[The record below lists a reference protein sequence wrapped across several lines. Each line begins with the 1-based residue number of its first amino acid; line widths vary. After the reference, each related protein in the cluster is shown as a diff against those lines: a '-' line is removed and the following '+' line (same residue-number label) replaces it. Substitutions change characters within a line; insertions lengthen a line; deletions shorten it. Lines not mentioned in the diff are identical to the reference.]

1 MPGDTVWG
9 YDTHGVPHHPA
20 LIRRPLKYVL
30 FLSGPVSCLHENVNT
45 EELGNRM
52 LSAQP
57 WWLMQSLTDGYP
69 DWGNDPK
76 VPPGTPAP

>member
-1 MPGDTVWG
+1 
-9 YDTHGVPHHPA
+9 
-20 LIRRPLKYVL
+20 VL
-30 FLSGPVSCLHENVNT
+30 FLSGPASCLHENVST
-45 EELGNRM
+45 EELGNRK